1 MPVCYGGGIH
11 KISHAEQ
18 ILSSGIE
25 KICTSSAAIKNME
38 FLHLLSKTF
47 GKQSISVVVDIRKI
61 NGEYS
66 IFTHNGK
73 INTHTKIIDYLLKL
87 NEIVGEI
94 VINNIDR
101 DGRMGGADKELI
113 KKIYS
118 KVNVPLVVLGGFGT
132 IDQVKDFFHSF
143 EIIGVAC
150 ASMFLYKGKNNAV
163 LINYPIDQIKKY

>member
-1 MPVCYGGGIH
+1 
-11 KISHAEQ
+11 
-18 ILSSGIE
+18 
-25 KICTSSAAIKNME
+25 
-38 FLHLLSKTF
+38 
-47 GKQSISVVVDIRKI
+47 
-61 NGEYS
+61 
-66 IFTHNGK
+66 
-73 INTHTKIIDYLLKL
+73 
-87 NEIVGEI
+87 
-94 VINNIDR
+94 
-101 DGRMGGADKELI
+101 MGGADKELI